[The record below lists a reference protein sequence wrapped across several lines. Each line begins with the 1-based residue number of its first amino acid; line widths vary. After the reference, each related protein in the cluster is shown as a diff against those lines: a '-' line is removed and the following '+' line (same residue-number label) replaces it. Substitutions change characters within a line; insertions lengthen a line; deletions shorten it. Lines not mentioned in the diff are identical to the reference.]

1 MMLVVC
7 KPLGTKLTRSACGD
21 RFTAS
26 NQQGSRPLGNP
37 RIACGSCKG
46 CEIGRAHAA
55 GDRPEHWPDGS
66 PIEVV
71 EVEPVKSKRIGP
83 PRPNAPAARRPTEQ
97 RLRIERTT
105 PKPGGLAPVS
115 TGSKIEPVP
124 DLEPDPVSP
133 TGDTLPPPGIERPS
147 ARREQRVLP
156 VVGDA
161 DEPAVVIA
169 PPRGRLVEVDGVSR
183 SIPEWA
189 RISGIAPSAIYERL
203 RRGWP
208 IGLACTA
215 PRGSTYE
222 NAAPTG
228 ISGRPR
234 LGSSP
239 IAGLPPGT
247 PSDERPTLAGLDLDD
262 AAEVERVISKPTAED
277 RGAIGDA
284 FSKLFGPAPL
294 SPRELLELAGFEVV
308 GSGKVPAGSVLVVR
322 RKP

>member
-21 RFTAS
+21 RFVAS

-37 RIACGSCKG
+37 RIACGSCRG
-46 CEIGRAHAA
+46 CEVGRAHAA

-66 PIEVV
+66 PIELV
-71 EVEPVKSKRIGP
+71 EVEPVKSERIGP
-83 PRPNAPAARRPTEQ
+83 PRTNEPSARRPTEQ

-105 PKPGGLAPVS
+105 PKPAGLATPAPR
-115 TGSKIEPVP
+115 SKIEPVP

-133 TGDTLPPPGIERPS
+133 TGDTLPPPAEVEKPK
-147 ARREQRVLP
+147 REQRVRP

-161 DEPAVVIA
+161 DEPVVVVA

-189 RISGIAPSAIYERL
+189 KLAGIHPNAVYERI

-208 IGLACTA
+208 LGLACTA
-215 PRGSTYE
+215 PRGATYE
-222 NAAPTG
+222 HATPVG
-228 ISGRPR
+228 VSGRPR

-247 PSDERPTLAGLDLDD
+247 PSGEEPTLAGLDLDD
-262 AAEVERVISKPTAED
+262 AAEVERVIAPTTAED

-322 RKP
+322 RKA